1 MNDKTLFVFLKIINS
16 FHIGR
21 GGLSL
26 SFMGNSITKSSTLCL
41 LEIIN
46 SLFTVQNQSYKYVRV
61 LNI

>member
-1 MNDKTLFVFLKIINS
+1 MIILFVFLKIINS

-46 SLFTVQNQSYKYVRV
+46 SLFTVQNQSYKYVRI
-61 LNI
+61 LDI

>member
-46 SLFTVQNQSYKYVRV
+46 SLFTVQNQSFKYVRV